1 MSKRRKF
8 SVEFTRGAVEQASP
22 PGVTCAQV
30 AREPGIRGSLL
41 TRWKREA
48 QSPGAIAFG
57 GSRFRSSDYQ
67 GYLAANGLV
76 CSMIAVGHC
85 GDNAPAKAFFE
96 LLKRERIY
104 RTSYPTLDAARADV
118 FDYIEQ
124 HHPGALARRAWQ
136 AQSAAWSLGGR
147 RRGRR

>member
-85 GDNAPAKAFFE
+85 GDNAACEGFFCAAE
-96 LLKRERIY
+96 
-104 RTSYPTLDAARADV
+104 ARADLSNELPHIGCSKSGCV
-118 FDYIEQ
+118 
-124 HHPGALARRAWQ
+124 
-136 AQSAAWSLGGR
+136 
-147 RRGRR
+147 